1 MEINGKVAV
10 VTGGAQGIGLAVAK
24 MFAGEGAKVAI
35 LDVNE
40 EGLHAAAEEIGGDV
54 LAVQAN
60 VADEESV
67 VSAFDRVIERFGRL
81 DFAVLNAGILRDGLL
96 VRVDRE
102 TGKVKSK
109 MPKPQ
114 WQSVIDVN
122 LTGVFLTG
130 REAAAR
136 IIDAGNGGVMVLM
149 SSIARH
155 GNRGQSNYSA
165 AKAGVHVLSTV
176 WARELSRYGIRVA
189 CISPGIVGTPIVL
202 QDMRQ
207 DMLERYKKLIPI
219 GRLGDPDEIAH
230 TVKFIVENDML
241 TASNVEPSG
250 GLTL

>member
-10 VTGGAQGIGLAVAK
+10 VTGGAQGIGLAIAK
-24 MFAGEGAKVAI
+24 MFAQGGAKVAI
-35 LDVNE
+35 LDVNQ
-40 EGLHAAAEEIGGDV
+40 EGLEAAAAELEGEV

-67 VSAFDRVIERFGRL
+67 VNAFDRVVERFGRL
-81 DFAVLNAGILRDGLL
+81 DFAILNAGILRDGLL
-96 VRVDRE
+96 VKVDRE
-102 TGKVKSK
+102 TKKVKGRL
-109 MPKPQ
+109 PLAQ

-155 GNRGQSNYSA
+155 GNMGQSNYSA

-189 CISPGIVGTPIVL
+189 SVSPGIVGTPIVL
-202 QDMRQ
+202 KDMRQ

-219 GRLGDPDEIAH
+219 GRLGNPEEIAH
-230 TVKFIVENDML
+230 TVQYIVENDMI
-241 TASNVEPSG
+241 TSSNIEPSG